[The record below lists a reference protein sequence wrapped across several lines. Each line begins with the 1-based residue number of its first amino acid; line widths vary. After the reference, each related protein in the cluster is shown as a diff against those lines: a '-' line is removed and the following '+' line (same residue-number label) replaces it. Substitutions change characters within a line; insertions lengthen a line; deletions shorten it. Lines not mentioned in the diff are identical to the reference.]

1 MELSE
6 LLTHFG
12 IYAVASS
19 TSSQTK
25 NATTTSNTA
34 ATATIESRPV
44 ESRPVERFFS
54 PNDCAN
60 RGGYATAGI
69 GQNLVIFGYWVEIRR
84 SAFPGMIVQS
94 SLLATYTLPTTS
106 VRRPVMTDNLLLFYD
121 PDTRQSLA
129 ALDWS

>member
-6 LLTHFG
+6 RLTHFG

-34 ATATIESRPV
+34 ATATIK
-44 ESRPVERFFS
+44 SRPVERFFS

-60 RGGYATAGI
+60 RGGGYAT
-69 GQNLVIFGYWVEIRR
+69 LPLSRDDRPVIFAGNVYAANYVCETV
-84 SAFPGMIVQS
+84 S
-94 SLLATYTLPTTS
+94 
-106 VRRPVMTDNLLLFYD
+106 YD
-121 PDTRQSLA
+121 
-129 ALDWS
+129 

>member
-1 MELSE
+1 MERSE

-44 ESRPVERFFS
+44 ERFFS

-60 RGGYATAGI
+60 RGGICDGGNWAESGNFRLLGGDTT
-69 GQNLVIFGYWVEIRR
+69 LPLPRDDRPVIFAGNVYAANYVCETA
-84 SAFPGMIVQS
+84 S
-94 SLLATYTLPTTS
+94 
-106 VRRPVMTDNLLLFYD
+106 YD
-121 PDTRQSLA
+121 
-129 ALDWS
+129 

>member
-60 RGGYATAGI
+60 RGGICDGGNWAESGNFRLLGGDTT
-69 GQNLVIFGYWVEIRR
+69 LPLPRDDRPVIFAGNVYAANYVCETA
-84 SAFPGMIVQS
+84 S
-94 SLLATYTLPTTS
+94 
-106 VRRPVMTDNLLLFYD
+106 YD
-121 PDTRQSLA
+121 
-129 ALDWS
+129 